1 MPYSIVIGSYDP
13 LSYYKNMATE
23 CKIRIDSY
31 SRSKQFAMYVYRQF
45 LLIERYLSAKKG
57 KIFSNCL

>member
-23 CKIRIDSY
+23 WKIRIDPY
-31 SRSKQFAMYVYRQF
+31 SRSKQFAMYVY
-45 LLIERYLSAKKG
+45 
-57 KIFSNCL
+57 